1 MTPPRWLCALGA
13 LLLGATLARADDY
26 PVRPVT
32 LVVPFTPGGGTD
44 IIGRLLAHELSIQLG
59 QSVIVDNR
67 GGAGTAIGTNVVAK
81 AKPDG
86 YAILLNGSTL
96 TFHPALLKHPPYD
109 VVRDLKPVTFVSQQ
123 PYVLVVTNG
132 FPVHTLADLVAR
144 AKAEP
149 GTITYASAGTGSAM
163 HLAAELLWRKLGIEL
178 VHIPYKGTGPATTDV
193 ISGEVKAM
201 VTTAAGAAD
210 MVKAGRLRALGISS
224 AARSPATP
232 DLPTFAE
239 AGFPGLE
246 AASWTALFVP
256 AATPDAIVTTL
267 HDAAERALAA
277 PTLRDKFTGLGLE
290 VRTGTV
296 AETGAFVRDEVA
308 RWTTIIRAAGIEAE

>member
-1 MTPPRWLCALGA
+1 MTARA
-13 LLLGATLARADDY
+13 LLVVVALLFGAAGARADGY

-32 LVVPFTPGGGTD
+32 LVVPFSAGGGTD
-44 IIGRLLAHELSIQLG
+44 IIGRILAHELSAQLG

-86 YAILLNGSTL
+86 YTILLNGSTL

-109 VVRDLKPVTFVSQQ
+109 VARDLRPVTFVSHQ
-123 PYVLVVTNG
+123 PYVLVVTNN
-132 FPVHTLADLVAR
+132 FPAHSLGELVAR

-163 HLAAELLWRKLGIEL
+163 HLAAELLWRKLGIEM
-178 VHIPYKGTGPATTDV
+178 VHVPYKGTGPATADV

-210 MVKAGRLRALGISS
+210 MVKAGRMRALGISS

-232 DLPTFAE
+232 DLLTFAE

-256 AATPDAIVTTL
+256 AATPEPVVATL
-267 HDAAERALAA
+267 HDAAVRALAA
-277 PTLRDKFTGLGLE
+277 PALQEKFAGLGLD

-296 AETGAFVRDEVA
+296 AETGAFVRDEIV
-308 RWTTIIRAAGIEAE
+308 RWTAIIQAAGIEGE